1 MPRYLLVKPAKGI
14 SVPHPHA
21 ERRFL
26 GKPNATSPLW
36 APDEEPVTEVVLDDP
51 ALRKAGRGD
60 KPNLTIL
67 GVKVI
72 EGDLTAAR
80 AAFDPPPAVKP
91 GKDK

>member
-1 MPRYLLVKPAKGI
+1 
-14 SVPHPHA
+14 
-21 ERRFL
+21 
-26 GKPNATSPLW
+26 
-36 APDEEPVTEVVLDDP
+36 VTEVVLDDP

-72 EGDLTAAR
+72 EGDITAAR